1 MGPALAALIVHDLK
15 NGLGAL
21 EAQLLALQHTHGEAV
36 GGATYKHC
44 VELRQ
49 RFVQFLALYGVDG
62 NMRAHSADESPQ
74 DLIRLICKD
83 QGPLLAPLSLQ
94 AGQADQAPPYWYF
107 DRRLVRLA
115 LEAALHNA
123 QRYAR
128 SAISLSAQVRDG
140 MLVFVIDDDGPG
152 PQPPDRDDPQSTG
165 LGTALCQAVA
175 TAHDLKGRRGF
186 ATSARRP
193 EGGARF
199 ELGLA

>member
-1 MGPALAALIVHDLK
+1 MGPPLAALIVHDLK

-21 EAQLLALQHTHGEAV
+21 EAQLLTLQHSLEGK
-36 GGATYKHC
+36 GAEVPYKHC

-62 NMRAHSADESPQ
+62 HMRAHSADESPQ

-83 QGPLLAPLSLQ
+83 QGLLLEPLSLC
-94 AGQADQAPPYWYF
+94 ARDLEQAPAYWYF

-128 SAISLSAQVRDG
+128 RGIELSAQCRDG

-152 PQPPDRDDPQSTG
+152 PQPPNPDDPQSTG
-165 LGTALCQAVA
+165 LGTSLCQAVA
-175 TAHDLKGRRGF
+175 SAHDLKGRRGF
-186 ATSARRP
+186 ARLLARP

>member
-1 MGPALAALIVHDLK
+1 
-15 NGLGAL
+15 
-21 EAQLLALQHTHGEAV
+21 
-36 GGATYKHC
+36 
-44 VELRQ
+44 
-49 RFVQFLALYGVDG
+49 
-62 NMRAHSADESPQ
+62 MRAHSADESPQ

-83 QGPLLAPLSLQ
+83 QAPLLSPLQLH
-94 AGQADQAPPYWYF
+94 AAHLEQAPPYWHF

-128 SAISLSAQVRDG
+128 STICLSALERDG
-140 MLVFVIDDDGPG
+140 QLVFVIDDDGPG

-175 TAHDLKGRRGF
+175 TAHNLKGRHGF
-186 ATSARRP
+186 ARLTVRP